1 MSEVWSPAEL
11 LERMLQGVFN
21 EPDADR
27 RAAVIDEVFAADV
40 VFTDDERTVTG
51 RAALAATVGGLLAQG
66 PGLVFTPAGPFRGVG
81 DLGMRSWRL
90 GPPGGEPVLGGLD
103 VAQVVDGRIAR
114 LWTMLDAPVE

>member
-1 MSEVWSPAEL
+1 MSEIWSPAEL

-66 PGLVFTPAGPFRGVG
+66 PGLVFMPAGPFRGVG
-81 DLGMRSWRL
+81 DLGMRPWRL
-90 GPPGGEPVLGGLD
+90 GPPGGEPVLGGVD

-114 LWTMLDAPVE
+114 LWTLLDVPAE